1 MRMNL
6 RRVTLIQDVYDIDKV
21 NTVKSPIIHVSL
33 PTTPALNTDVSQTP
47 TIPVSVNNI
56 SLAPPT
62 IAVVPTSSVSS
73 KDMKLA
79 YGLLW
84 FTFIL
89 FFAGTGFG
97 KLWDRVW
104 HLTHKFE
111 TFFSPPHEFIIS
123 ITTLTGI
130 IALTLAF
137 SPRFRSCFG
146 LRTYVPFLKREVA
159 GSITIM
165 GAGLICLSLAI
176 VMDSIWHTAFGLDET
191 MWSLPHDMLP
201 LSWCVIILGFVAS
214 RLAMRAYKPIDW
226 LTKLVFAVLI
236 LCFLCPPILG
246 PFYLNYS
253 ISLLHAFSILRINE
267 IQPTI
272 EHTYRIYITAQLSR
286 QSSPLFIPLVTFFAG
301 IAIVLLHQFNVN
313 NKSDAIGIDAPKNK
327 LMALLR
333 WADQKVS
340 IELLAPIIWSLVF
353 MGRDI
358 YTVWFVHYDGLT
370 KIRGLLP
377 ILLKEP
383 SLWVPIPLLVASVIF
398 LALEKT
404 RMDERWKW
412 MLNGA
417 VFALITF
424 CIWHTSI
431 WMILLIIPAA
441 PIMFLGSRVGYK
453 IYSVLE
459 APHFKDI
466 LRILLVSNAQV
477 PAVLGIADLILRRT
491 IS

>member
-6 RRVTLIQDVYDIDKV
+6 RRVTLVQDMYDIEKI
-21 NTVKSPIIHVSL
+21 NTVKSPIFHISL
-33 PTTPALNTDVSQTP
+33 PTTPAPN
-47 TIPVSVNNI
+47 VSVLPTTPLPVEGTF
-56 SLAPPT
+56 LAAPT
-62 IAVVPTSSVSS
+62 IAIVPVSSTSSRN
-73 KDMKLA
+73 MKLA

-89 FFAGTGFG
+89 FVAGTGFG

-104 HLTHKFE
+104 HLTNKFE
-111 TFFSPPHEFIIS
+111 TFFSPPHMFITG
-123 ITTLTGI
+123 ITTLTGV
-130 IALTLAF
+130 IALALAF

-159 GSITIM
+159 GSLAIM
-165 GAGLICLSLAI
+165 GAGLICLSFAI
-176 VMDSIWHTAFGLDET
+176 AMDSIWHTAFGLDET

-201 LSWCVIILGFVAS
+201 LSWCVVILGFVSS
-214 RLAMRAYKPIDW
+214 RLAMRTYKPLDW
-226 LTKLVFAVLI
+226 ITKLVFAVLI

-253 ISLLHAFSILRINE
+253 LSLLHAFSILRINE

-272 EHTYRIYITAQLSR
+272 EHTYRIYITAQISR

-301 IAIVLLHQFNVN
+301 IAIMLLHQFNTT
-313 NKSDAIGIDAPKNK
+313 NKMNATGADAPKNR

-340 IELLAPIIWSLVF
+340 IEIFAPLIWSIVF

-377 ILLKEP
+377 ILLREP

-404 RMDERWKW
+404 SIDERWKW
-412 MLNGA
+412 MINGTI
-417 VFALITF
+417 FALITF
-424 CIWHTSI
+424 CIWHTSL
-431 WMILLIIPAA
+431 WMILLVVPAA
-441 PIMFLGSRVGYK
+441 PIMLLGAKVGK
-453 IYSVLE
+453 RIYSVLE
-459 APHFKDI
+459 KPHFKDI
-466 LRILLVSNAQV
+466 LGILLVSNAQV
-477 PAVLGIADLILRRT
+477 PAILGVVDLILRRT